1 MVKLTVYIK
10 LLNHQAFNLVADIAL
25 QYDLNCEEITWGKD
39 DIMQMIESDCNE
51 LGWKSYEIVDY
62 CLG

>member
-1 MVKLTVYIK
+1 MIKLTVYIN
-10 LLNHQAFNLVADIAL
+10 LLDHLAFNLVADIVL
-25 QYDLNCEEITWGKD
+25 QYALDCEEFTWSKD